1 MKKIILATGNPG
13 KVRELNAMLKGHY
26 SVVSQKDMKVKELPE
41 TGTSFIENALIK
53 ARNASLQSKLPALAD
68 DSGLEVE
75 ALNGEP
81 GIYSAR
87 YAREGATDEENMT
100 KLLLNMEH
108 HNNRK
113 AHFCCAMVYI
123 KDAEDSNP
131 IIVERRWQGE
141 LLREPIGTNGFGYDP
156 IFYLHDYSCSSAQ
169 LEPETKN
176 KISHR
181 GQALNDLLVELLS
194 IE

>member
-1 MKKIILATGNPG
+1 MKKIILATGNLG
-13 KVRELNAMLKGHY
+13 KVRELNAMLKGY
-26 SVVSQKDMKVKELPE
+26 YRVVSQNDMQVIELPE
-41 TGTSFIENALIK
+41 TGTTFIENALIK
-53 ARNASLQSKLPALAD
+53 ARNASSQSKLPALAD

-113 AHFCCAMVYI
+113 AHFCCAIVYI

>member
-13 KVRELNAMLKGHY
+13 KVGELNAMLKGHY
-26 SVVSQKDMKVKELPE
+26 SVVSQKDMKVEEVPE

-53 ARNASLQSKLPALAD
+53 ARNASMQSKLPALAD